1 MNWQHVFFSAAVA
14 LVAASVLALM
24 RKKQW
29 IGKTTGVVIFVAV
42 IIGWNVIDTAYL
54 MPNKSR
60 SLELQYAEASM
71 AKLPIFQTIKQYA
84 PDTYQTL
91 KEKVVDAKAEGK
103 DLQQAI
109 DLVQA
114 DSSAFLLSR
123 LYSAPDD
130 KVITTLKVMLEQGEN
145 IQQQS
150 DEACFKFFFPFV
162 SGGVNPLTLNSTE
175 LIQRRMRA
183 DSELVAAS
191 YTSPRAADKPR
202 EDAAAAQAIQ
212 PVIQRLYGQ
221 YGADLQMI
229 ADPAAKQVDRKKVCD
244 ITLQLYRHILALPP
258 QQAAAVIRSVLTN

>member
-14 LVAASVLALM
+14 LVVASILAWM

-29 IGKTTGVVIFVAV
+29 IGKAMGVVIFVAV
-42 IIGWNVIDTAYL
+42 IIGWNVIDSAYL
-54 MPNKSR
+54 MPDKSR

-71 AKLPIFQTIKQYA
+71 AKLPIFQIIKQYA

-123 LYSAPDD
+123 LYSVPDD

-162 SGGVNPLTLNSTE
+162 SGGVNPLALNSTE
-175 LIQRRMRA
+175 LIQRRMHA

-191 YTSPRAADKPR
+191 YTSPRAA
-202 EDAAAAQAIQ
+202 AQALQ

-229 ADPAAKQVDRKKVCD
+229 ADPAAKQVDRKKACD

-258 QQAAAVIRSVLTN
+258 QHAAEVIRSVLTN